1 VSDVDLSALRMQQSD
16 RSLPRRPVGPR
27 LLIAAALALVLAV
40 VATFAWPLLR
50 PVRVVQ
56 MAPIRA
62 IAAATGDAAIPIAEA
77 VGWVEPDPFPV
88 IVQSLVEGRIESI
101 EVLEGAVVKAG
112 ETVIARLANASL
124 LAARDRAAADLLQR
138 EAAMSVAIA
147 QFELAEA
154 RLQQRAELRTALVD
168 ARQALA
174 AAERAAASLTAATVR
189 LEADVRGA
197 RAGLLAQEELHRA
210 GGANAVALERARAGV
225 DAAVAAHES
234 GLAEQRGA
242 MQERDAARTRMAL
255 AEELL
260 SAPTDLEG
268 DVSTK
273 RADAEQVRAS
283 CDAARTE
290 LAIADRELQWATVK
304 APVDGIVLR
313 LIAEPGDWANREH
326 AGIVAL
332 YDPARLRARIDV
344 PLGSVAG
351 IEEGQ
356 AVEVRSEVTANVVI
370 RGVVQ
375 RIQHESDLL
384 KNTLQVKVGLIDP
397 PPILRPETLCR
408 ARFLAAA
415 DRPATATQAAF
426 LVPKAAVRGG
436 RVFVFDPSRG
446 TARAVAVTVTG
457 DQGENAIVRGELSIT
472 QRLVLGEVEDGE
484 AVREAKE
491 GVR

>member
-16 RSLPRRPVGPR
+16 RSRPRRPVGPR

-197 RAGLLAQEELHRA
+197 RGRGSCRGRARVGPRRTTRGHAGARCREDPHGARRRTALGPDRPRGRRLDETRRRRAGARVVRRRPHRTRDRRSGTAVGDREGARRRHRA
-210 GGANAVALERARAGV
+210 AP
-225 DAAVAAHES
+225 D
-234 GLAEQRGA
+234 RGA
-242 MQERDAARTRMAL
+242 R
-255 AEELL
+255 
-260 SAPTDLEG
+260 
-268 DVSTK
+268 
-273 RADAEQVRAS
+273 
-283 CDAARTE
+283 
-290 LAIADRELQWATVK
+290 
-304 APVDGIVLR
+304 
-313 LIAEPGDWANREH
+313 
-326 AGIVAL
+326 
-332 YDPARLRARIDV
+332 
-344 PLGSVAG
+344 
-351 IEEGQ
+351 
-356 AVEVRSEVTANVVI
+356 
-370 RGVVQ
+370 
-375 RIQHESDLL
+375 
-384 KNTLQVKVGLIDP
+384 
-397 PPILRPETLCR
+397 
-408 ARFLAAA
+408 
-415 DRPATATQAAF
+415 
-426 LVPKAAVRGG
+426 
-436 RVFVFDPSRG
+436 
-446 TARAVAVTVTG
+446 
-457 DQGENAIVRGELSIT
+457 
-472 QRLVLGEVEDGE
+472 
-484 AVREAKE
+484 
-491 GVR
+491 